1 MKSLTDKQA
10 GTYTLTATNAAGT
23 SVHEVELDVILKPRI
38 IKEPK
43 GANLNA
49 GGTVTLAATTSGST
63 PLIYQWYK
71 DDQPYGKPAKRP
83 ELKLNKV
90 APEAGGEYHLRVT
103 NAGGTAVSDEVD
115 VIVYYAPTLTGTP
128 LSATVADG
136 GSHTFTAAATG
147 FDSNGTNKFTWK
159 WYKNGKTISGA
170 TTGSLKLSKLSTEA
184 NGKYHAVVSNKV
196 GSASTRAVT
205 LEIIEAPS
213 FSKQPVGVESYA
225 SAKAYL
231 SCKASGDDITYQWY
245 KVDKKKEALQ

>member
-1 MKSLTDKQA
+1 MLSSSHASSKSPRGQ
-10 GTYTLTATNAAGT
+10 
-23 SVHEVELDVILKPRI
+23 ILMRVVPLHLPPPPQDRRHSS
-38 IKEPK
+38 
-43 GANLNA
+43 
-49 GGTVTLAATTSGST
+49 TSGTKISPT
-63 PLIYQWYK
+63 GN
-71 DDQPYGKPAKRP
+71 QP
-83 ELKLNKV
+83 LKLNKV

-115 VIVYYAPTLTGTP
+115 VIVYYPPTLTGTP
-128 LSATVADG
+128 VSTTVADG

-205 LEIIEAPS
+205 LEVIEAPS
-213 FSKQPVGVESYA
+213 FSSNPSALRATPARRPTFPVRRPATISPTNGIWWTRKGRPSSRWRY
-225 SAKAYL
+225 
-231 SCKASGDDITYQWY
+231 
-245 KVDKKKEALQ
+245 